1 MFKTL
6 FFFLL
11 FALCVHHSLLAQEST
26 TSPRDSNSY
35 LRTFIGLGGGLPY
48 GGFGMKLSQQLTQEL
63 DVFGGVG
70 YNLVGVGYNV
80 GLQVNIPSERRAQFF
95 LNGMYGY
102 NAVIKIKNLES
113 SEKSYYGPSFGAG
126 LKLKSSKLNGSY
138 WDFALLVPVRSKEF
152 KDDQDFYAKSPLVDN
167 FTKAFPLLL
176 SVGYNFQ
183 ISADK

>member
-1 MFKTL
+1 MSKTL

-11 FALCVHHSLLAQEST
+11 FALCAHHSLIAQEST
-26 TSPRDSNSY
+26 TSPQDSNSY

-48 GGFGMKLSQQLTQEL
+48 GGFGMKLTQQLTQEL

-80 GLQVNIPSERRAQFF
+80 GLQVKIPSERRAQFF
-95 LNGMYGY
+95 FNGMYGY

-126 LKLKSSKLNGSY
+126 LKLKSRKLNGSY
-138 WDFALLVPVRSKEF
+138 WDFALVVPVRNKEF
-152 KDDQDFYAKSPLVDN
+152 KEDQDFYAKSSLVEN
-167 FTKAFPLLL
+167 FTKAFPVLL